1 MSGSVTLDVA
11 THQHADIKFKAVVI
25 VTGAPQGA
33 TVTVT
38 LSETR
43 GRPPLWGPI
52 AKSSA
57 VAVGSATLTFDVALK
72 GPTLAVLMA
81 EASDDKNTQY
91 VSDAERV
98 EVL

>member
-52 AKSSA
+52 SKVSA
-57 VAVGSATLTFDVALK
+57 AAAGSATLTFDVALK
-72 GPTLAVLMA
+72 GPTLAVLLA
-81 EASDDKNTQY
+81 EATDDKNTDY
-91 VSDAERV
+91 ASDAERI
-98 EVL
+98 EVF